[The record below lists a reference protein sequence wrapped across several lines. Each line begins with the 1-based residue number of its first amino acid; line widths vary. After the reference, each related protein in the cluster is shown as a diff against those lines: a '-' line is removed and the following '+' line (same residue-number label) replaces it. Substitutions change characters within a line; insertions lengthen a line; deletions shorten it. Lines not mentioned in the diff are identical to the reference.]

1 MLRMELGRNTK
12 IALLSVAGILIAYGI
27 ILTVV
32 PTVWTPFAAKFTMPK
47 TGWAGV
53 FRVAIVFDL
62 TAAVLAFFVLRRMKA
77 PTRSDVSGINVTAPI
92 KARSV
97 A

>member
-1 MLRMELGRNTK
+1 
-12 IALLSVAGILIAYGI
+12 LITYGI
-27 ILTVV
+27 VLAVV
-32 PTVWTPFAAKFTMPK
+32 PHVWTPFAAKFTMPE

-77 PTRSDVSGINVTAPI
+77 PPAREVPGFAAAPKIVGVRRVT
-92 KARSV
+92 
-97 A
+97 

>member
-1 MLRMELGRNTK
+1 MT
-12 IALLSVAGILIAYGI
+12 VAGVLITYGI
-27 ILTVV
+27 LLTVV
-32 PTVWTPFAAKFTMPK
+32 PAVWTPFHAKFTLPK

-62 TAAVLAFFVLRRMKA
+62 TAAVLAFFVLRKMKA
-77 PTRSDVSGINVTAPI
+77 PVHQELAGGAPQLTP
-92 KARSV
+92 ARVRGV